1 MIDIRSGTMIPA
13 ANLEITMMKSTIVT
27 SALALITAAPVAF
40 AHHSRVAM
48 YDMNSTTEIEGEIT
62 RILWRN
68 PHIRFWI
75 KSEVAGETVLWLV
88 ESTPPGTL
96 ERHGIGREI
105 LSVGQT
111 IRVAGPPGR
120 HDVHAMEARNLL
132 LPDGREVLI
141 QRDSEPR
148 WSERTLGWAAL
159 NLSDVEVDAAETG
172 ATGIFRVW
180 SRDEDP
186 SFRVREGSSLTL
198 IGLSEYPLTASARL
212 TRQNFDPVADNPIPG
227 CTPKG
232 MPHIVGQP
240 YPVEFVN
247 EGERILLRIEEYDLT
262 RVINMMN
269 APALG
274 EPTSLGHSTGRWD
287 GDSLVVTTSSILAP
301 QFSAGIPLN
310 DSAYVEERFELSDD
324 QTHLNYR
331 VTVTDPVTFTE
342 SVTREKYWIWI
353 PGVEIQPYQCTVE
366 E

>member
-1 MIDIRSGTMIPA
+1 
-13 ANLEITMMKSTIVT
+13 
-27 SALALITAAPVAF
+27 
-40 AHHSRVAM
+40 
-48 YDMNSTTEIEGEIT
+48 
-62 RILWRN
+62 
-68 PHIRFWI
+68 
-75 KSEVAGETVLWLV
+75 
-88 ESTPPGTL
+88 
-96 ERHGIGREI
+96 
-105 LSVGQT
+105 
-111 IRVAGPPGR
+111 
-120 HDVHAMEARNLL
+120 
-132 LPDGREVLI
+132 
-141 QRDSEPR
+141 
-148 WSERTLGWAAL
+148 
-159 NLSDVEVDAAETG
+159 
-172 ATGIFRVW
+172 
-180 SRDEDP
+180 
-186 SFRVREGSSLTL
+186 
-198 IGLSEYPLTASARL
+198 
-212 TRQNFDPVADNPIPG
+212 
-227 CTPKG
+227 